1 MRPRCVQL
9 TRALKP
15 TGSFYCHSD
24 DQASHNVK
32 VWFNQEPTKNRARTE
47 NKTCNSVE
55 QDENRRTSRLKLIW
69 NINQNYLKTTNVL
82 CGGINVMD
90 KKSNENSR
98 KNMKLNQI
106 LLAIT
111 ITGGLAFSG
120 EVQGKIVY
128 GVSLVIGAGGVVGT
142 LTTDGHIGVIGATNI
157 LAWNFIVTGNGGVTY
172 NLVSGPSGVDCGN
185 NTAVFNPTAGT
196 RT

>member
-1 MRPRCVQL
+1 
-9 TRALKP
+9 
-15 TGSFYCHSD
+15 
-24 DQASHNVK
+24 
-32 VWFNQEPTKNRARTE
+32 
-47 NKTCNSVE
+47 
-55 QDENRRTSRLKLIW
+55 
-69 NINQNYLKTTNVL
+69 
-82 CGGINVMD
+82 MD

-196 RT
+196 PDLTADANHIYFNFSATDGGYVGFADPAVLQWRQLLELRCKQ